1 VKPRI
6 EKTRFGSITVGGQ
19 VYQHDLLIRPDG
31 EVQARVKELSKVVY
45 GTSHTISLAEAQHVY
60 QEGVERLIVGTGL
73 TGLTKLSE
81 EAAAYLREQGCH
93 VDRYPTR
100 RAIRAWNEAE
110 GAVIGLFHITC

>member
-1 VKPRI
+1 MKPRI
-6 EKTRFGSITVGGQ
+6 DKTRFGLIIVEGE

-31 EVQARVKELSKVVY
+31 GVLARSKELSKAVY
-45 GTSHTISLAEAQHVY
+45 GTSHVISLAEAQQVY

-73 TGLTKLSE
+73 TGLTRLSE
-81 EAAAYLREQGCH
+81 EAAEFFQNRGCR

-100 RAIRAWNEAE
+100 RAIKAWNEAE